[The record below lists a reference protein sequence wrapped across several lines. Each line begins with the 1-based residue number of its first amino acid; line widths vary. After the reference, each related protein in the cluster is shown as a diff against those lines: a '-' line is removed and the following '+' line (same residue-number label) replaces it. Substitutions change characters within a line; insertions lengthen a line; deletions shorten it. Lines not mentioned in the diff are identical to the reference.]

1 MKKNMEKRS
10 APSPPEG
17 QVKRSMAD
25 HHLCEQQASNVT
37 PESID
42 QPKFISA
49 AEIAAKAR
57 TNIQMVP
64 EISDE
69 ELLKMAIKFK
79 KEHPQ

>member
-1 MKKNMEKRS
+1 
-10 APSPPEG
+10 
-17 QVKRSMAD
+17 MAD

-37 PESID
+37 PKSIA

-49 AEIAAKAR
+49 VEIAAKAR

-69 ELLKMAIKFK
+69 ELLEMALNSKRNILNNFL
-79 KEHPQ
+79 Q